1 MLFAAKWA
9 KTGDIIAN
17 AGIAFVTVQANIPY
31 FTCMYQPFVYFLG
44 GGFTRRCMVDKN
56 GSCELS
62 EQARCSI

>member
-17 AGIAFVTVQANIPY
+17 AGIVFVSVQANIPY
-31 FTCMYQPFVYFLG
+31 FTCINHSFIFLG

>member
-31 FTCMYQPFVYFLG
+31 FTCINHSFIFG
-44 GGFTRRCMVDKN
+44 GGDSQGGAWWTRM
-56 GSCELS
+56 GLAS
-62 EQARCSI
+62 